1 MKYEYFSFFRWKK
14 EKSQSAISGL
24 QGTMPVAML
33 LAKLCIV
40 YFKWQ
45 NIQDENHFLFITCN
59 RFTSPTNCME
69 QKPATIK
76 EIATRLNVSVST
88 VSRALHNHPSIGLR
102 TKAQVQKLAQ
112 ELNYEPNQAAI
123 SFKQGKTLTLGVIL
137 PNLGEE
143 YFSMAI
149 NGVEDVATANNYTV
163 LIGQS
168 HDEVERE
175 QKIVDSMR
183 RHRVDGLIVS
193 LSKTTKSYEHF
204 EQLKKNNI
212 PVVFFDRVPDMPDA
226 YCVSCN
232 LENSSVELVDW
243 LVSTGHKQIGFIKGP
258 DTLVHSKQRLN
269 GYQEGLKKH
278 KLKAETS
285 FVVSTD
291 LSKKKTQDAMHK
303 LLALKNR
310 PTAVIAFND
319 YVALDA
325 IQYTRSQGLEINKDI
340 FFVSYA
346 NLPITSYM
354 DYPPLASVEQFPYQ
368 QAEKATEILL
378 RLIQSKGT
386 DESIPQKIVLE
397 SKVVVNK

>member
-1 MKYEYFSFFRWKK
+1 
-14 EKSQSAISGL
+14 
-24 QGTMPVAML
+24 
-33 LAKLCIV
+33 
-40 YFKWQ
+40 
-45 NIQDENHFLFITCN
+45 
-59 RFTSPTNCME
+59 ME

-76 EIATRLNVSVST
+76 EIANRLNVSVST

-102 TKAQVQKLAQ
+102 TKTQVQKLAE

-123 SFKQGKTLTLGVIL
+123 SFKQGKTLILGVIL

-143 YFSMAI
+143 YFSTAI
-149 NGVEDVATANNYTV
+149 NGIEDVATANNYTV

-168 HDEVERE
+168 HDDVERE

-183 RHRVDGLIVS
+183 RHRVDGIIVS
-193 LSKTTKSYEHF
+193 LSKTTKTYEHF
-204 EQLKKNNI
+204 EQLKKSNI
-212 PVVFFDRVPDMPDA
+212 PIVFFDRVPDLPDA

-243 LVSTGHKQIGFIKGP
+243 LVNSGHKQIGFIKGP

-278 KLKAETS
+278 KLKADSS
-285 FVVSTD
+285 FVVTTD
-291 LSKKKTQDAMHK
+291 LSKAKTQDAMHK

-310 PTAVIAFND
+310 PTAIIAFND

-325 IQYTRSQGLEINKDI
+325 IQYTRTQGLEINKDI

-354 DYPPLASVEQFPYQ
+354 DYPPLASVEQFPYE

-378 RLIQSKGT
+378 KLIQAKGS
-386 DESIPQKIVLE
+386 DETMPHKIILQ
-397 SKVVVNK
+397 SKVVVNKK

>member
-1 MKYEYFSFFRWKK
+1 
-14 EKSQSAISGL
+14 
-24 QGTMPVAML
+24 
-33 LAKLCIV
+33 
-40 YFKWQ
+40 
-45 NIQDENHFLFITCN
+45 
-59 RFTSPTNCME
+59 ME

-76 EIATRLNVSVST
+76 EIAQRLNVSVST

-102 TKAQVQKLAQ
+102 TKTRVQKLAQ

-123 SFKQGKTLTLGVIL
+123 SFKQGKTLTIGVIL

-149 NGVEDVATANNYTV
+149 NGIEDVATQNDYTV

-168 HDEVERE
+168 HDDTERE
-175 QKIVDSMR
+175 QQIVGSMR

-204 EQLKKNNI
+204 EQLKKYKI
-212 PVVFFDRVPDMPDA
+212 PVVFFDRVPDIPDA
-226 YCVSCN
+226 YTVSCN
-232 LENSSVELVDW
+232 LENSSIELVDW
-243 LVSTGHKQIGFIKGP
+243 LVSKGHRQIGFIKGP
-258 DTLVHSKQRLN
+258 DTLIHSKQRTN
-269 GYQEGLKKH
+269 GYHEGLKKH
-278 KLKAETS
+278 KLKLENS

-291 LSKKKTQDAMHK
+291 LSRKKTQDAMHK
-303 LLALKNR
+303 LLILKNR

-325 IQYTRSQGLEINKDI
+325 IKYSRNQGLKINKDI

-354 DYPPLASVEQFPYQ
+354 DDPPIASVEQFPYQ
-368 QAEKATEILL
+368 QAEKATIILL
-378 RLIQSKGT
+378 QLIHSKGM
-386 DESIPQKIVLE
+386 DESIPHKILLE
-397 SKVVVNK
+397 SKVVVNQ